1 MKIRIGICD
10 DSDHD
15 RHYLK
20 SIIKNY
26 FKGREIEPEIVEYGS
41 GEEFF
46 RKPDVEILFLDIEMN
61 ALDGIMVKNELQK
74 LKAETRIVFTTSHN
88 DLMRDAFG
96 KQVFGFLVKRVSPK
110 EVEKYLNAILKDLE
124 EENCVLIKG
133 AEKETFVK
141 EKQIL
146 YIKAETKYCDIILE
160 NQDSMFSDKSIGE
173 WTEEL
178 EERGFFLCHRSYLVN
193 LYHLKKIEDDILLSN
208 GEKIPVSRRLKT
220 KVKEAYREYIRKKVR

>member
-1 MKIRIGICD
+1 MESRYLDFSKTRFTERSGKVFKRNSKRFRRRELC
-10 DSDHD
+10 SDQ
-15 RHYLK
+15 RC
-20 SIIKNY
+20 
-26 FKGREIEPEIVEYGS
+26 
-41 GEEFF
+41 
-46 RKPDVEILFLDIEMN
+46 RK
-61 ALDGIMVKNELQK
+61 K
-74 LKAETRIVFTTSHN
+74 
-88 DLMRDAFG
+88 
-96 KQVFGFLVKRVSPK
+96 
-110 EVEKYLNAILKDLE
+110 
-124 EENCVLIKG
+124 
-133 AEKETFVK
+133 TFVK

-220 KVKEAYREYIRKKVR
+220 KVKRSV